1 MSNWIEQTVDTILNH
16 IFFFQNITALLAYS
30 KPNGFN
36 LNIRELWFN
45 AQAKS
50 ILGLKQQGLESS
62 TIVGLNGEVAT
73 KAKRA
78 K

>member
-16 IFFFQNITALLAYS
+16 IFFS
-30 KPNGFN
+30 KYHSIASLSIGNQMDSTWKS
-36 LNIRELWFN
+36 ELWFN
-45 AQAKS
+45 AQEKS
-50 ILGLKQQGLESS
+50 ILGLKVLEPA